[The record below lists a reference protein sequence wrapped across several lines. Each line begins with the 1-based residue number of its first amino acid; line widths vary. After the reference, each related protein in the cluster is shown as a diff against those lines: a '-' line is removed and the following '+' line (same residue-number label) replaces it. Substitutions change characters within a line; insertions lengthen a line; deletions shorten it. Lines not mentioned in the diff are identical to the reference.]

1 MRYLICAVL
10 ATLAMSPASMQTD
23 RERDQALA
31 HLRAGQEAMEVERW
45 DVAEREFQAAIGLDP
60 RLELAHYGL
69 GQVYM
74 NTKRYPQAI
83 DAFVSCRSVFRG
95 NVANDQERRLEF
107 ERRVDEQL
115 VQFRDMRRSLESGRV
130 RSRDLGGSIRRIDD
144 QIRQLERIRHRS
156 QGAAQPIPPYIQTA
170 LGSAYFR
177 TGAFGDAERE
187 WRLAL
192 EVDAGI
198 GEVHNN
204 LAVVCMLT
212 GRYDDAEK
220 EIQLAEKN
228 GFRVNQGL
236 KDDVKARK
244 AGSRKSRSKD
254 RSEGENAL
262 RQQVL
267 TSGQCAA
274 ADGY

>member
-10 ATLAMSPASMQTD
+10 ATLAVSPASMQTD
-23 RERDQALA
+23 RERDQARA
-31 HLRAGQEAMEVERW
+31 HLRAGQEAMEIESW

-74 NTKRYPQAI
+74 NTKRYTKAI
-83 DAFVSCRSVFRG
+83 DAFVSSRNVFRA
-95 NVANDQERRLEF
+95 NVADDQERGLQF

-130 RSRDLGGSIRRIDD
+130 RSRDLRGSLRRIDD
-144 QIRQLERIRHRS
+144 QIRQLERIRRRS
-156 QGAAQPIPPYIQTA
+156 HGAAEPIPPYIQIA
-170 LGSAYFR
+170 VGSAYFR

-187 WRLAL
+187 WRQAL

-212 GRYDDAEK
+212 GRYDEAEE

-228 GFRVNQGL
+228 GFRVSQGL

-244 AGSRKSRSKD
+244 AGSRKRGSKA
-254 RSEGENAL
+254 R
-262 RQQVL
+262 
-267 TSGQCAA
+267 
-274 ADGY
+274 

>member
-1 MRYLICAVL
+1 
-10 ATLAMSPASMQTD
+10 
-23 RERDQALA
+23 
-31 HLRAGQEAMEVERW
+31 
-45 DVAEREFQAAIGLDP
+45 
-60 RLELAHYGL
+60 
-69 GQVYM
+69 
-74 NTKRYPQAI
+74 
-83 DAFVSCRSVFRG
+83 
-95 NVANDQERRLEF
+95 
-107 ERRVDEQL
+107 
-115 VQFRDMRRSLESGRV
+115 
-130 RSRDLGGSIRRIDD
+130 
-144 QIRQLERIRHRS
+144 
-156 QGAAQPIPPYIQTA
+156 
-170 LGSAYFR
+170 
-177 TGAFGDAERE
+177 
-187 WRLAL
+187 
-192 EVDAGI
+192 
-198 GEVHNN
+198 VHNN